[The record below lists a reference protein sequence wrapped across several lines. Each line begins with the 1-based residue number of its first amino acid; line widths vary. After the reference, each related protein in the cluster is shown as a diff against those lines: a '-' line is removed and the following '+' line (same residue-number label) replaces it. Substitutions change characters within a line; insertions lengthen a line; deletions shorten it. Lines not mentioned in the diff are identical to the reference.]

1 MARIVPPLTESIMT
15 HPHLRTV
22 SRFAG
27 PVSRFAG
34 SAAFLFASTLVST
47 PVLPSDSGQA
57 FAEPFLGAAAGNLT
71 AGPAEDVVAAK
82 GFLQANDTIAWIG
95 SGFTERMQQSNWID
109 LVLTVADPSLKFR
122 NIGWSGDTVF
132 GDARGVFGGRE
143 DGFKRLLGDLDKAK
157 ATAAIVCYG
166 ENECREGA
174 AGLDAFEKGYR
185 KLLQQLADRKLRIA
199 LILPR
204 RFEES
209 AVPNAKYWNEQLP
222 AYNTATRRI
231 AVELKLPVIDLEKFH
246 ADKKLTTDGIYWT
259 PDGYRLVGM
268 EMAQQ
273 LGLSIPDSW
282 RRQFEETPNAATLA
296 NYRDLIRQ
304 KNEWFFHYHRPQN
317 ETYLF
322 LFRKHEQG
330 NNAAELEEITP
341 EIAALEDRIR
351 QALSTR

>member
-1 MARIVPPLTESIMT
+1 MARIAPPLTESIMT
-15 HPHLRTV
+15 HSHLRPA

-27 PVSRFAG
+27 AAG
-34 SAAFLFASTLVST
+34 LFFASTLAGS
-47 PVLPSDSGQA
+47 PIVLSGSGNA
-57 FAEPFLGAAAGNLT
+57 FAKPIIAAAANSQ
-71 AGPAEDVVAAK
+71 PAAPAQDAVAAK
-82 GFLQANDTIAWIG
+82 SFLQANDTVAWIG

-109 LVLTVADPSLKFR
+109 LVLTAADPSLKFR

-174 AGLDAFEKGYR
+174 AGLEAFENGYR
-185 KLLQQLADRKLRIA
+185 KLLQQLADRKLRVA
-199 LILPR
+199 LVLPR
-204 RFEES
+204 LFEES
-209 AVPNAKYWNEQLP
+209 AVPNAKYWNGQLHT
-222 AYNTATRRI
+222 YNTATRRI
-231 AVELKLPVIDLEKFH
+231 AAELKLPVIDLEKFH
-246 ADKKLTTDGIYWT
+246 AGKKLTSDGIYWT
-259 PDGYRLVGM
+259 PDGYRLAGI

-273 LGLSIPDSW
+273 LGLTIPDSW

-330 NNAAELEEITP
+330 NNAAELEQITP

-351 QALSTR
+351 QTLSPR